1 MLPDFIRVK
10 RNLNRNLAKW
20 VQLQIPLVAPL
31 LAGIATFRQ
40 HEGKQAR
47 ITRTDKSEG
56 EIEYH
61 QSSFEFAMSR
71 EEMRRTTVSAI
82 QEKLLELA
90 KRVGAAQ
97 EKQLLE
103 MAAKAADSSG
113 NVVHTGP
120 DFTPDGLLELIGRV
134 PEDFDARTLERKEGP
149 VFVLHPDTAAK
160 VVPQAKEW
168 EKDPE
173 FKAKLDA
180 IMERKREEWRDREAD
195 RKLVN

>member
-40 HEGKQAR
+40 HEGKQAK

-56 EIEYH
+56 KIEYH
-61 QSSFEFAMSR
+61 QSSFEFAMTS
-71 EEMRRTTVSAI
+71 EEMRFSTLPAI

-90 KRVGAAQ
+90 KRVGSVQ

-103 MAAKAADSSG
+103 MATKGANSSG

-120 DFTPDGLLELIGRV
+120 NFTPDNLLELIRRV
-134 PEDFDARTLERKEGP
+134 PEDFDSRTLEREGGP

-160 VVPQAKEW
+160 VLPQAKEW

-195 RKLVN
+195 RKLVS